1 METLDIA
8 FEQLNALLD
17 DVISGESLV
26 STEEDTKLQII
37 TKILTESLGWE
48 HRDISMEC
56 NHENGYSD
64 YLIKVNERS
73 LVLIEAKRAGSL
85 EVDVANKNKCRTLK
99 LSGPA
104 LKKVRCGI
112 NQAARYA
119 TPFGIPLAVL
129 TDGLV
134 WIVFKP
140 YIIGEHFLDKE
151 AYVFPSV
158 QSLLSEFSTFYDL
171 LSKEAIRDRRYIA
184 LFDKIHNPR
193 MMLSRPL
200 VAPIPDTEIT
210 RMPKSEIS
218 FDLDRVF
225 DTYFNRMR
233 GDNDPDLL
241 IECFVETRESR
252 IADYSLE
259 KMTNRILGNIVREN
273 RDVDKQLSH
282 LIGQTVQQDD
292 GTNVFIIGPTGS
304 GKTTFLDRFF
314 RKTLLPQIR
323 NKVVPIRLNCLDAS
337 GTLDTVQKWM
347 TENLIEDIE
356 AHSFTDGNPTWE
368 ELRGLYY
375 AEYIRRAKG
384 VDAIIYANARDKFRE
399 KFSEYMDI
407 QVERDREGYLRR
419 LLSDLVENRKKLP
432 LIIIDNTDGFELEVK
447 KAIFQ
452 FAQALRRHAKHCMI
466 IHPVTDKSAWSFA
479 KTDIF
484 QMYSTRSFF
493 LPTPPPREVFR
504 KRIEYI
510 KNHITKEENTKSAGR
525 YLSARGIRISIPNMN
540 RFTAELER
548 QFVNHERAAKLLG
561 ELSNYNI
568 RTTLDLGRRIVTS
581 ALFKIEDILAAH
593 ASGNKRATTWA
604 QFMNALLKGDND
616 IYRAVDV
623 PEIVNVFRVDD
634 DVRQSPLLNVRILA
648 LLQATANAAKDVEG
662 RHLSVSSIQDY
673 FEAWGCT
680 EASIDLAVKWLL
692 NGHLLE
698 KFDPS
703 TEMFGPDEKVAIT
716 YAGRAH
722 LKLALE
728 DDIYFEQMALTTPIS
743 SESVAV
749 EIRERYRGDGLFS
762 RKRRKIRNVF
772 AQHLVDGDIL
782 EMACPEIGEQYL
794 VQMDV
799 KQKLERH
806 ISTIDRSSGDQVRPS
821 LDDVVA
827 TVDWFAPHLGYGFA
841 DCSEVDG
848 QVFLHKNVLTENRID
863 YVADGDELICS
874 IEYKEKGPQIYKVSK
889 INTRDVDILIKRC
902 RVVRLFHDRGYGFV
916 SALDSFSDK
925 VEAFFH
931 FSLVD
936 DSVRGSLMEGD
947 EMEVEIKND
956 PKGRGLQVRKII
968 DIERGLRISNKM
980 DVQS

>member
-8 FEQLNALLD
+8 FNKLNDISNGAIS
-17 DVISGESLV
+17 DVTLV

-37 TKILTESLGWE
+37 TRILTEPLGWD
-48 HRDISMEC
+48 HSDISMERKL
-56 NHENGYSD
+56 ENGYSD
-64 YLIKVNERS
+64 YLMKINGRS

-85 EVDVANKNKCRTLK
+85 DVNVVNKNNCRTLK

-104 LKKVRCGI
+104 LKKIRCGI
-112 NQAARYA
+112 NQAAHYA
-119 TPFGIPLAVL
+119 SPYGIPLAVL
-129 TDGLV
+129 TDGLI

-140 YIIGEHFLDKE
+140 YVIGEHFLDKE
-151 AYVFPSV
+151 AYVFPSI
-158 QSLLSEFSTFYDL
+158 QSLSSEFSTFYEL
-171 LSKEAIRDRRYIA
+171 LSKEAIRDRRYMA
-184 LFDKIHNPR
+184 LFDRIHNPR

-200 VAPIPDTEIT
+200 VAPIPETEIT

-259 KMTNRILGNIVREN
+259 KMTKRILGNIAPEN
-273 RDVDKQLSH
+273 KDVDKQLSH
-282 LIGQTVQQDD
+282 LIDQTVQQDY

-323 NKVVPIRLNCLDAS
+323 DKVVPIRLNCLDAS

-347 TENLIEDIE
+347 TEKLIKDIE
-356 AHSFTDGNPTWE
+356 AYSFTDGNPTWE
-368 ELRGLYY
+368 ELLGLYFS
-375 AEYIRRAKG
+375 EYTRRAKG
-384 VDAIIYANARDKFRE
+384 VDAVIYVSDREKFRE
-399 KFSEYMDI
+399 KFSEYMDS
-407 QVERDREGYLRR
+407 QVEKDREGYLRR

-432 LIIIDNTDGFELEVK
+432 LIIVDNTDGFELEVK

-452 FAQALRRHAKHCMI
+452 FAQALRRHAKHCMV

-510 KNHITKEENTKSAGR
+510 KNRIAKEKNEKSAGR
-525 YLSARGIRISIPNMN
+525 YLSARGIRISIPNLD
-540 RFTAELER
+540 RFASELEK
-548 QFVNHERAAKLLG
+548 QFVNHERASKLLG

-568 RTTLDLGRRIVTS
+568 RTTLDLGRRIITS

-593 ASGNKRATTWA
+593 ASGNRRATTWA

-616 IYRAVDV
+616 TYRAVDV
-623 PEIVNVFRVDD
+623 PEIVDVFHVDE

-680 EASIDLAVKWLL
+680 EASVDLAVKWLL

-703 TEMFGPDEKVAIT
+703 TEIFARDEKVAIT

-728 DDIYFEQMALTTPIS
+728 DDVYFEQMALTTPIS
-743 SESVAV
+743 SDSIAA
-749 EIRERYRGDGLFS
+749 EIREVYRGDGLFS
-762 RKRRKIRNVF
+762 RKRKKIRSVF
-772 AQHLVDGDIL
+772 AQHLISADAM
-782 EMACPEIGEQYL
+782 EMTEPAVGEQYA
-794 VQMDV
+794 VQRDV
-799 KQKLERH
+799 RQELERH
-806 ISTIDRSSGDQVRPS
+806 VSSKGRSSSDRVRPA
-821 LDDVVA
+821 LDSVIA

-848 QVFLHKNVLTENRID
+848 QVFLHKDVLSENQID

-874 IEYKEKGPQIYKVSK
+874 IEFKEKGPQIYKISK
-889 INTRDVDILIKRC
+889 VNTRDLDILVRRC

-916 SALDSFSDK
+916 RALDSSSDN

-936 DSVRGSLMEGD
+936 DSIRGSLMED
-947 EMEVEIKND
+947 DVMKVEIKND

-968 DIERGLRISNKM
+968 DIERGLRISSRM
-980 DVQS
+980 DEK